1 MDVKQL
7 FPMLAALIAGTTL
20 SLSACNTNKPADE
33 TVGALEAE
41 SASASATVSAI
52 DYNTRIVTLAWQDGR
67 VSSYKVGP
75 EARNFNNIQVGDVV
89 RASVSE
95 AAVVWVGPSGG
106 APPSVGVD
114 RVVVRS
120 KAGERP
126 GMMIADT
133 AVISAT
139 VLRVDSVNR
148 QITVRGPA
156 GNERVL
162 GVSPRVNLADITVG
176 NLLSLSVTESVALW
190 VEKP

>member
-1 MDVKQL
+1 MMNRMQ
-7 FPMLAALIAGTTL
+7 MTL
-20 SLSACNTNKPADE
+20 GAILVTGATLLTACNTNKPADE

-52 DYNTRIVTLAWQDGR
+52 DYNTRIVTLAWDDGR

-75 EARNFNNIQVGDVV
+75 EARNFNNIKVGDIV

-120 KAGERP
+120 KQGERP

-162 GVSPRVNLADITVG
+162 SVAPRVNLADITVG
-176 NLLSLSVTESVALW
+176 NLINLSVTESVALW

>member
-1 MDVKQL
+1 MNRIQL
-7 FPMLAALIAGTTL
+7 TLAAMMVAGAATL
-20 SLSACNTNKPADE
+20 VACNTNKPANE
-33 TVGALEAE
+33 TVGAVDAE
-41 SASASATVSAI
+41 TATASATVQAI
-52 DYNTRIVTLAWQDGR
+52 DYNTRVVTLAWPDGR
-67 VSSYKVGP
+67 VTSYKVGP
-75 EARNFNNIQVGDVV
+75 EARNFNNIKVGDIV

-120 KAGERP
+120 KPGERP
-126 GMMIADT
+126 GMMVADT

-139 VLRVDSVNR
+139 VLKVDSVNR
-148 QITVRGPA
+148 SITVRGPA

-162 GVSPRVNLADITVG
+162 KVAPQVNLADITVG
-176 NLLSLSVTESVALW
+176 NLINLSVTESVALW